1 MRRNTFHERISIP
14 KVLVSIYTL
23 FMLKLLIDLET
34 LPEEGKN
41 VSGIL
46 EPEFFELSDND
57 PKPLQGLS
65 FDLHVQKLDN
75 ELLLLG
81 SLSCPFEFECVR
93 TLKLFTKTLTVPS
106 AAIAVEIGNSG
117 EVDVTEDL
125 REELLLEIPSHPKC
139 ENADIPQECEINPR
153 YLAVDK
159 GDSNEVNPAPPEE
172 VDSRW
177 SALDDFRSEES

>member
-1 MRRNTFHERISIP
+1 MGRNAFHERISIP
-14 KVLVSIYTL
+14 KVPLSIYTL
-23 FMLKLLIDLET
+23 FMKKLLIDLET

-41 VSGIL
+41 
-46 EPEFFELSDND
+46 FEGTLATEVFDLSESD
-57 PKPLQGLS
+57 PKPLEGLS
-65 FDLHVQKLDN
+65 YDLHVLRLDN
-75 ELLLLG
+75 ELLLRG

-93 TLKLFTKTLTVPS
+93 TLKLFTKTLSLPA

-125 REELLLEIPSHPKC
+125 REEILLEIPSHPKC

-159 GDSNEVNPAPPEE
+159 GDPDEVNPAPPEG